1 MRYISAAWIE
11 CQCAALNM
19 RHCKVDLNTIT
30 VVNVAMHLI
39 EAIAI
44 LAAVP
49 DQYSVLSY
57 LDLRFVALTD
67 SV

>member
-1 MRYISAAWIE
+1 
-11 CQCAALNM
+11 
-19 RHCKVDLNTIT
+19 
-30 VVNVAMHLI
+30 MHLI
-39 EAIAI
+39 EAIAILAAVPDQYSTLIAQAIAI